1 MSRETKQFQPSFM
14 IIPGNREWR
23 IRDGSQL
30 KFLQKLY
37 QLASLGHKELLIS
50 LLVPLSNMNG
60 KKKGKNMKKQQN
72 KEIYKENL
80 QKEKKR

>member
-1 MSRETKQFQPSFM
+1 
-14 IIPGNREWR
+14 
-23 IRDGSQL
+23 
-30 KFLQKLY
+30 
-37 QLASLGHKELLIS
+37 
-50 LLVPLSNMNG
+50 MNG

>member
-30 KFLQKLY
+30 KFLQKAVSVGKSWPQRTPY
-37 QLASLGHKELLIS
+37 QPFSTSFKYEWE
-50 LLVPLSNMNG
+50 
-60 KKKGKNMKKQQN
+60 KKK
-72 KEIYKENL
+72 
-80 QKEKKR
+80 EKI